1 MTTLPDF
8 PEPEDRLPPVPA
20 ATPALKF
27 EPGLVPRLATAHRAL
42 AMRQAALAGIA
53 ERDPPAS
60 LAEIQ
65 ECARQFNAIRHVE
78 TTLLYPLVA
87 QAVAGDA
94 GARGQFAELRL
105 IALMLA
111 RRVQRCFDEL
121 LQAARAE
128 VLVADAAARAVA
140 ALATYS
146 QHAANAAFPLY
157 EMIGTQGS
165 VARVA

>member
-8 PEPEDRLPPVPA
+8 PEPEDRLPPAPA
-20 ATPALKF
+20 AYPPLKF
-27 EPGLVPRLATAHRAL
+27 EPSLVPRLAAAHRAL
-42 AMRQAALAGIA
+42 AARQAALAGVT

-65 ECARQFNAIRHVE
+65 ECARQFNAIRHIE

-87 QAVAGDA
+87 HAVAGDA
-94 GARGQFAELRL
+94 GARGQLVELRL

-111 RRVQRCFDEL
+111 RRVQRSFDEL

-128 VLVADAAARAVA
+128 VLVADAAARVTAS
-140 ALATYS
+140 LANYS
-146 QHAANAAFPLY
+146 QHALSAAFPLY
-157 EMIGTQGS
+157 ELIGTQAPA
-165 VARVA
+165 ARVA